1 MKYGLDG
8 KTVILTGASGGFGSE
23 ITRILTEKHGC
34 KVIGIGRSE
43 EKMRELKKSLGDKG
57 DLFTYVLFDIT
68 DGEKWRSFAENLTGT
83 PDIMINCAG
92 ILPPFAAIEKQTMG
106 NTEHTMRVNF
116 LSHATAIDTML
127 PYIMKATDPMI
138 VNIVS
143 SSALC
148 PVAGAAAYSA
158 SKAAFKSYSEALRA
172 EMIGKVR
179 VFTVCPGFSMT
190 GIFRSQTEK
199 MPERS
204 VMKYFSTPPGKIAKK
219 TVRGMAHGRKR
230 MTCGFDAR
238 LMDIGH
244 RLAPSLTV
252 RLMRYILIRSGEPMF
267 KDI

>member
-23 ITRILTEKHGC
+23 IARILTEKHGC
-34 KVIGIGRSE
+34 NVIGIGRSE

-127 PYIMKATDPMI
+127 PYIMKATDCQFLGALPRCGRRRLQREQGCFQELFGSAQGGNDRKSQGLYRLPG
-138 VNIVS
+138 VQHDGNIPF
-143 SSALC
+143 AN
-148 PVAGAAAYSA
+148 
-158 SKAAFKSYSEALRA
+158 
-172 EMIGKVR
+172 GKNA
-179 VFTVCPGFSMT
+179 
-190 GIFRSQTEK
+190 
-199 MPERS
+199 
-204 VMKYFSTPPGKIAKK
+204 GKI
-219 TVRGMAHGRKR
+219 RYEIF
-230 MTCGFDAR
+230 FDAARKDRKKNRTRYGARKKKNDLR
-238 LMDIGH
+238 L
-244 RLAPSLTV
+244 
-252 RLMRYILIRSGEPMF
+252 
-267 KDI
+267 